1 MNGLRF
7 FQSPDLNH
15 WTVTQRLWLW
25 SLVNHVTCKGFL
37 SISLP
42 FSFKMPV
49 YTCANKPWKIYV
61 SAPWIWPRCKKKK
74 NISPQNS
81 PSAGGWFWYFGL
93 GPILLCSRPGAIP
106 FSVVFLCLTP
116 AENAQMRSVRLFGED
131 FHQTDPGEFHP
142 VRINQTSPWKSD
154 TPQGDPGDLCLKFP
168 RGTNSG
174 SLISPAD
181 SQQIIHGVGVRF
193 IFYMNPLN
201 KKISQHFQWVLT
213 WDPTFFTP
221 DFKGS
226 SYGTQTL

>member
-1 MNGLRF
+1 MWRVRVFCQYRF
-7 FQSPDLNH
+7 LFPSKCPYTPVLTNPEKYMSARHGSGPD
-15 WTVTQRLWLW
+15 
-25 SLVNHVTCKGFL
+25 
-37 SISLP
+37 
-42 FSFKMPV
+42 
-49 YTCANKPWKIYV
+49 A
-61 SAPWIWPRCKKKK
+61 KK

-181 SQQIIHGVGVRF
+181 SEQIIHGVGVRF
-193 IFYMNPLN
+193 VFPHL
-201 KKISQHFQWVLT
+201 S
-213 WDPTFFTP
+213 
-221 DFKGS
+221 GE
-226 SYGTQTL
+226 GC